1 MANSKQAIKRAR
13 QNSDRYKLRHAQRS
27 VVRTAV
33 KAVRA
38 DVDSKDKAKASES
51 LIKAQKVID
60 KAASKNVIHKNAAA
74 RTKSRLSKAIKELKA
89 GKLDARVEKNGILQS
104 TIGKTSFSE
113 DQLKENFNSL
123 QTAVMSAKPNSFKG
137 KYVKSV
143 SISSTLGPGIKIGI
157 E

>member
-38 DVDSKDKAKASES
+38 DIDSKDKAKASES

-74 RTKSRLSKAIKELKA
+74 RTKSRLSKACL
-89 GKLDARVEKNGILQS
+89 LY
-104 TIGKTSFSE
+104 TSPSPR
-113 DQLKENFNSL
+113 DL
-123 QTAVMSAKPNSFKG
+123 P
-137 KYVKSV
+137 
-143 SISSTLGPGIKIGI
+143 
-157 E
+157 